1 MKRGDVWGFSLL
13 ICLAGLSSDV
23 IAGDLTVF
31 TGFQKAGR
39 LTLSNTPGTISGVV
53 TGDTNWGGVFGM
65 RYSGGRILG
74 FEPSIGFS
82 PNFLNSSV
90 SALDVQGNLILNAPL
105 PGFTP
110 YATVGAGLVGSWG
123 DSVKSIGTKFAINYG
138 GGVKIKNLAG
148 PIGIRFDLRGY
159 TTTNAFGGD
168 SSFAKQN
175 VNFLEGTIGLLISF

>member
-1 MKRGDVWGFSLL
+1 VHSPEPFLNGAPILQENNQKINLRSKSRLAVQWGLYP
-13 ICLAGLSSDV
+13 A
-23 IAGDLTVF
+23 
-31 TGFQKAGR
+31 
-39 LTLSNTPGTISGVV
+39 LSNGMGYNTEGVV

-82 PNFLNSSV
+82 PNFLDSSV
-90 SALDVQGNLILNAPL
+90 SALDAQGNLILNFPL

-123 DSVKSIGTKFAINYG
+123 DSVKSVGTKFAINYG
-138 GGVKIKNLAG
+138 GGVKLRNLAG

-175 VNFLEGTIGLLISF
+175 VNFLEGTIGLLFSF

>member
-1 MKRGDVWGFSLL
+1 MKRGYLGALALL
-13 ICLAGLSSDV
+13 LSMNVLSPNV
-23 IAGDLTVF
+23 MAGDLTVF
-31 TGFQKAGR
+31 TGFQKAGE
-39 LTLSNTPGTISGVV
+39 LTLANTPGTISGAV
-53 TGDTNWGGVFGM
+53 TGDTNWGGVFGV

-82 PNFLNSSV
+82 PNFLDSSV
-90 SALDVQGNLILNAPL
+90 SALDAQGNLIVNVPL

-148 PIGIRFDLRGY
+148 PIGVRFDLRGY
-159 TTTNAFGGD
+159 TTTNAFGG
-168 SSFAKQN
+168 SNAFAKQN